1 MLFNEKEENIKTNI
15 NIEEII
21 PLIKSNP
28 DFIYLIKS
36 EKKNNYLEKIKNQY
50 LFIPEFN
57 IITLPERGLEFLNK
71 TNGNCF
77 YCNKKILSSFL
88 CLLCGKKM
96 CNSVNC
102 IVENDSKKEY
112 SLIYH
117 SIKCSG
123 GNGIFLDITNS
134 EIKYLFKRRIINSN
148 IFIYTNAFGEGLKDN
163 YYLSDEYKINKDE
176 LNKGISKF
184 IDMTYRKNVGKIY
197 FRNVIN

>member
-1 MLFNEKEENIKTNI
+1 
-15 NIEEII
+15 
-21 PLIKSNP
+21 
-28 DFIYLIKS
+28 
-36 EKKNNYLEKIKNQY
+36 
-50 LFIPEFN
+50 
-57 IITLPERGLEFLNK
+57 
-71 TNGNCF
+71 
-77 YCNKKILSSFL
+77 
-88 CLLCGKKM
+88 M

-102 IVENDSKKEY
+102 IIENGSKKGKEY

-117 SIKCSG
+117 SFKCSG

-184 IDMTYRKNVGKIY
+184 IDMTYRKDVGKIY
-197 FRNVIN
+197 YRDPIN